1 MLNGRVGKNFS
12 MTSTTSRPVQVPGGN
27 TKALWAAMAVTVV
40 LWASAFVGIRAAGND
55 FSPGALT
62 LGRIAVGALMLMAI
76 AAVAGRRSRRSE
88 RNERNHGGAGASE
101 RSDGGARMRRPL
113 RGRILVL
120 VIVWGLAW
128 FGVYNLVLNAAERHL
143 DAGTA
148 ALLVNLA
155 PMIVA
160 VLAGLLLGEGF
171 PRRLIIGMLVAFA
184 GVAVIAAATSTG
196 TVDPVGVGLGLAA
209 AVLYGGAATLQK
221 SLLQHMDA
229 ATMTWI
235 GCLAAAVAC
244 LPFTPELLR
253 AVAAAPL
260 SSTLAVVYLGV
271 FPTAVAFTTWGYVL
285 SRFSAGRT
293 AATTYAVPAVV
304 VLLSWLLLQE
314 VPPLAALFG
323 GALALAGVAVATL
336 PRRRGRSQAPV
347 GKA

>member
-1 MLNGRVGKNFS
+1 
-12 MTSTTSRPVQVPGGN
+12 MTSTASRSISVSSGTTPR
-27 TKALWAAMAVTVV
+27 LWAAMAVTVV
-40 LWASAFVGIRAAGND
+40 LWASAFVGIRSAGAD
-55 FSPGALT
+55 YSPGALT
-62 LGRIAVGALMLMAI
+62 LGRIAVGAVALMAI
-76 AAVAGRRSRRSE
+76 AAVAGRRRRVAAAAST
-88 RNERNHGGAGASE
+88 GGADGAS
-101 RSDGGARMRRPL
+101 ARGRL
-113 RGRILVL
+113 RGRILAL

-196 TVDPVGVGLGLAA
+196 TVDPAGVGLGLAA

-221 SLLQHMDA
+221 RLLQYVDA

-244 LPFTPELLR
+244 LPFLPELVRELS
-253 AVAAAPL
+253 AAPL

-271 FPTAVAFTTWGYVL
+271 FPTAIAFTTWGYVL
-285 SRFSAGRT
+285 ARFSAGRT

-304 VLLSWLLLQE
+304 VLLSWLLLRE
-314 VPPLAALFG
+314 VPPVAALFG

-336 PRRRGRSQAPV
+336 PRRRPAAVVR
-347 GKA
+347 

>member
-1 MLNGRVGKNFS
+1 
-12 MTSTTSRPVQVPGGN
+12 
-27 TKALWAAMAVTVV
+27 MAVTVV
-40 LWASAFVGIRAAGND
+40 LWASAFVGIRSAGAD

-62 LGRIAVGALMLMAI
+62 LGRIAVGAVALMAI
-76 AAVAGRRSRRSE
+76 AAVAGRRRR
-88 RNERNHGGAGASE
+88 RVAAGAGAGA
-101 RSDGGARMRRPL
+101 DGGGADGADQLRATRKPL
-113 RGRILVL
+113 RGRLLAL

-160 VLAGLLLGEGF
+160 ILAGLLLGEGF
-171 PRRLIIGMLVAFA
+171 PRRLIVGMLVAFT

-221 SLLQHMDA
+221 SLLQHVDA
-229 ATMTWI
+229 TTMTWI

-244 LPFTPELLR
+244 LPFTFDLVR
-253 AVAAAPL
+253 ALSAAPL

-271 FPTAVAFTTWGYVL
+271 FPTAIAFTTWGYVL
-285 SRFSAGRT
+285 ARFSAGRT

-304 VLLSWLLLQE
+304 VVLSWLLLQE
-314 VPPLAALFG
+314 VPPVAALFG
-323 GALALAGVAVATL
+323 GALALGGVAVATL
-336 PRRRGRSQAPV
+336 PRRRG
-347 GKA
+347 

>member
-1 MLNGRVGKNFS
+1 
-12 MTSTTSRPVQVPGGN
+12 MTSTASRPARVSNGN
-27 TKALWAAMAVTVV
+27 TPRLWAAMAVTVV
-40 LWASAFVGIRAAGND
+40 LWASAFVGIRSAGAD

-62 LGRIAVGALMLMAI
+62 LGRIAVGAVALMAI
-76 AAVAGRRSRRSE
+76 AAVAGRRRRSLAAAA
-88 RNERNHGGAGASE
+88 GAGAGG
-101 RSDGGARMRRPL
+101 GGADGAGAVGADQLRATRKPL
-113 RGRILVL
+113 RGRLLAL

-160 VLAGLLLGEGF
+160 ILAGLLLGEGF
-171 PRRLIIGMLVAFA
+171 PRRLIVGMLVAFT

-221 SLLQHMDA
+221 SLLQHVDA
-229 ATMTWI
+229 TTMTWI

-244 LPFTPELLR
+244 LPFTPDLVR
-253 AVAAAPL
+253 ALSAAPL

-271 FPTAVAFTTWGYVL
+271 FPTAIAFTTWGYVL
-285 SRFSAGRT
+285 ARFSAGRT

-304 VLLSWLLLQE
+304 VVLSWLLLQE
-314 VPPLAALFG
+314 VPPVAALFG
-323 GALALAGVAVATL
+323 GALALGGVAVATL
-336 PRRRGRSQAPV
+336 PRRRA
-347 GKA
+347 

>member
-1 MLNGRVGKNFS
+1 
-12 MTSTTSRPVQVPGGN
+12 
-27 TKALWAAMAVTVV
+27 
-40 LWASAFVGIRAAGND
+40 
-55 FSPGALT
+55 
-62 LGRIAVGALMLMAI
+62 MLMAI
-76 AAVAGRRSRRSE
+76 AAMTGRRRRQ
-88 RNERNHGGAGASE
+88 GAGGP
-101 RSDGGARMRRPL
+101 GGPSARGRL
-113 RGRILVL
+113 RGGILAL

-171 PRRLIIGMLVAFA
+171 PRRLIVGMLVAFA

-221 SLLQHMDA
+221 RLLQYVDA

-244 LPFTPELLR
+244 LPFLPELIREL
-253 AVAAAPL
+253 AAAPL
-260 SSTLAVVYLGV
+260 SSTLAMVYLGV
-271 FPTAVAFTTWGYVL
+271 FPTAIAFTTWGYVL
-285 SRFSAGRT
+285 ARFSAGRT

-314 VPPLAALFG
+314 VPPVAALFG

-336 PRRRGRSQAPV
+336 PRRRS
-347 GKA
+347 

>member
-1 MLNGRVGKNFS
+1 
-12 MTSTTSRPVQVPGGN
+12 MTSTASRSISVSSGATPR
-27 TKALWAAMAVTVV
+27 LWAAMAVTVV
-40 LWASAFVGIRAAGND
+40 LWASAFVGIRSAGAD
-55 FSPGALT
+55 YSPGALT
-62 LGRIAVGALMLMAI
+62 LGRIAVGAVALMAI
-76 AAVAGRRSRRSE
+76 AAVAGRRRRVAAAAST
-88 RNERNHGGAGASE
+88 GGP
-101 RSDGGARMRRPL
+101 GGPSARGRL
-113 RGRILVL
+113 RGRILAL

-160 VLAGLLLGEGF
+160 VLAGMLLGEGF

-221 SLLQHMDA
+221 RLLQYVDA

-244 LPFTPELLR
+244 LPFLPELVRELS
-253 AVAAAPL
+253 AAPL

-271 FPTAVAFTTWGYVL
+271 FPTAIAFTTWGYVL
-285 SRFSAGRT
+285 ARFSAGRT

-304 VLLSWLLLQE
+304 VLLSWLLLRE
-314 VPPLAALFG
+314 VPPVAALFG

-336 PRRRGRSQAPV
+336 PRRRPAAVVR
-347 GKA
+347 

>member
-1 MLNGRVGKNFS
+1 
-12 MTSTTSRPVQVPGGN
+12 MTSTASRSFSVSSGTTPR
-27 TKALWAAMAVTVV
+27 LWAAMAVTGV
-40 LWASAFVGIRAAGND
+40 LWASAFVGIRSAGAD
-55 FSPGALT
+55 YSPGALT
-62 LGRIAVGALMLMAI
+62 LGRIAVGAVALMAI
-76 AAVAGRRSRRSE
+76 ATVAGRRRRVAAAAST
-88 RNERNHGGAGASE
+88 GGP
-101 RSDGGARMRRPL
+101 GGPSARGRL
-113 RGRILVL
+113 RGRILAL

-221 SLLQHMDA
+221 RLLQYVDA

-244 LPFTPELLR
+244 LPFLPELVRELS
-253 AVAAAPL
+253 AAPL

-271 FPTAVAFTTWGYVL
+271 FPTAIAFTTWGYVL
-285 SRFSAGRT
+285 ARFSAGRT

-304 VLLSWLLLQE
+304 VLLSWLLLRE
-314 VPPLAALFG
+314 VPPVAALFG

-336 PRRRGRSQAPV
+336 PRRRTAAVVR
-347 GKA
+347 